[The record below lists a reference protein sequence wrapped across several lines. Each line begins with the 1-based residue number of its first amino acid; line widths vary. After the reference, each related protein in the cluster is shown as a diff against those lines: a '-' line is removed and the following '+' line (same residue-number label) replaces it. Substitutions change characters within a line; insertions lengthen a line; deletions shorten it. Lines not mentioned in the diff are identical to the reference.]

1 MVANIISLSRLLLTF
16 VAIILFGFHRT
27 LNIAVIATIVFIFVL
42 DAVDGYVA
50 RKRNETSEVGEVVD
64 TVADRIIENTFWIY
78 WAAIGTIPVWMPIAV
93 MTRGFLTDGLQRFG
107 GYPKD
112 GWTYA
117 LARSRISRFLSG
129 ATKMLAFT
137 CLATAHSFEHPM
149 LTQASMI
156 FTIIA
161 VVYCLVRGL
170 PFLFI
175 SELILSKT
183 ARHVSPFTNR

>member
-16 VAIILFGFHRT
+16 IVVILFGFHRT
-27 LNIAVIATIVFIFVL
+27 LDIAVISTIVFIFVL

-78 WAAIGTIPVWMPIAV
+78 WAAIGIIPVWIPIAV
-93 MTRGFLTDGLQRFG
+93 MTRGFLTDGLQRFR
-107 GYPKD
+107 GYPKS

-129 ATKMLAFT
+129 TTKMLAFT
-137 CLATAHSFEHPM
+137 CLAAANSFEHPM

-175 SELILSKT
+175 SELIPSKT
-183 ARHVSPFTNR
+183 SRHVSPLTNR